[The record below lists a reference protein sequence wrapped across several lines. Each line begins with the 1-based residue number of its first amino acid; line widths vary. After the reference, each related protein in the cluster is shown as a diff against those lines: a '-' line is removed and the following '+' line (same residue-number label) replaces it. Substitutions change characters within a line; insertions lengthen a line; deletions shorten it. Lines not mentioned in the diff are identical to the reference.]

1 MFIQRILDKLNP
13 LVGKGKNKPFFV
25 KIGACSICNLNCRDC
40 YMRKSKTNFGNV
52 GAGYLKYE
60 NFVKFLDMNPFVRE
74 IELANHGE
82 AFLNPDLARILET
95 AYQRNI
101 IISIAGGVNF
111 NKVSDEQL
119 EALVKYSCVKCIS
132 ISIDGASQ
140 EVYSK
145 YRRGGN
151 FDTVINNIKKLNEY
165 KRKYNTNFPI
175 LYWQYI
181 VMDTNEDE
189 NEIKKAI
196 KMSEEFNME
205 ILFKKTYVYGYKP
218 KNPELISKLTG
229 IDFNNT
235 NALFANEKRF
245 TPCLDLWRSPQI
257 NWDGRF
263 LGCACNYENP
273 FDINVFETGLVKCLN
288 SRMIRK
294 TKKMLMG
301 GKPYKKSPC
310 YNCEFYKYELQQN
323 FITKEDIK

>member
-1 MFIQRILDKLNP
+1 
-13 LVGKGKNKPFFV
+13 
-25 KIGACSICNLNCRDC
+25 
-40 YMRKSKTNFGNV
+40 MRKSKTNFGNV

-60 NFVKFLDMNPFVRE
+60 NFVKFLDMNPFVSH

-82 AFLNPDLARILET
+82 AFLNPDLVKILYEAT
-95 AYQRNI
+95 KRNI
-101 IISIAGGVNF
+101 VIHILGGVNF

-119 EALVKYSCVKCIS
+119 EALVKYSVKDIS

-145 YRRGGN
+145 YRRNGN

-165 KRKYNTNFPI
+165 KKKYNKDFPK

-196 KMSEEFNME
+196 KTAEELNME

-235 NALFANEKRF
+235 TALFANENRF
-245 TPCLDLWRSPQI
+245 CPCLDIWNSPQI
-257 NWDGRF
+257 NYDGRF
-263 LGCACNYENP
+263 LGCACNYEYP
-273 FDINVFETGLVKCLN
+273 FNINVFETGLTKCLK
-288 SRMIRK
+288 SKIVRK

-310 YNCEFYKYELQQN
+310 YNCEYYKYKLQGN